1 MKAAVSKNRG
11 RGRLESVEK
20 YMAGQIDSRSAEIAR
35 ARRVKRVNAVTALF
49 VGSILT
55 ALVLK
60 IVSSDAREFDLLH
73 LAVGFLVGLLYA
85 NAFEYVLHRFFL
97 HWGEGFLV
105 QRHGLHHDTAGA
117 PEEPRYVNFA
127 TSPWVVVLVFVLNAI
142 PVAALEML
150 LRAGL
155 AVGILLG
162 FTLYFIAYEEI
173 HWRFHL
179 GGWLPAWLRAARH
192 HHMLHHG
199 GFEGRYNVFL
209 PIFDWIFQRSAWKQ
223 N

>member
-1 MKAAVSKNRG
+1 MVTATYH
-11 RGRLESVEK
+11 VE
-20 YMAGQIDSRSAEIAR
+20 SRSAEIAR
-35 ARRVKRVNAVTALF
+35 ARSIKRVNA
-49 VGSILT
+49 LT
-55 ALVLK
+55 ALLTGS
-60 IVSSDAREFDLLH
+60 IVAIVALELVRFNSREFDPLR
-73 LAVGFLVGLLYA
+73 LAAGFLAGVLYA

-127 TSPWVVVLVFVLNAI
+127 TSPWVVVLVFALNAL
-142 PVAALEML
+142 PVLALEL
-150 LRAGL
+150 FLRPGL
-155 AVGILLG
+155 AVGIFAG
-162 FTLYFIAYEEI
+162 FTLYFVAYEEI

-179 GGWLPAWLRAARH
+179 GGWLPGWLQRARH

-209 PIFDWIFQRSAWKQ
+209 PVFDWIFQRRTWKTGL
-223 N
+223 

>member
-1 MKAAVSKNRG
+1 MVKGMARQIG
-11 RGRLESVEK
+11 PPSV
-20 YMAGQIDSRSAEIAR
+20 EIAR
-35 ARRVKRVNAVTALF
+35 ARRVKRVNAVTALLT
-49 VGSILT
+49 GSLLA
-55 ALVLK
+55 ALLLK
-60 IVSSDAREFDLLH
+60 LVPFEGRALDPLH
-73 LAVGFLVGLLYA
+73 LVAGFLAGLVYA

-97 HWGEGFLV
+97 HWGGGFLV

-127 TSPWVVVLVFVLNAI
+127 TSPWVVVLVFVLNAL
-142 PVAALEML
+142 PVLALEL
-150 LRAGL
+150 FLHAGL
-155 AVGILLG
+155 AVGILAG

-179 GGWLPAWLRAARH
+179 GGWLPGWLRATRN

-209 PIFDWIFQRSAWKQ
+209 PIFDWIFQRGAWKHGSMHGSR
-223 N
+223 

>member
-1 MKAAVSKNRG
+1 
-11 RGRLESVEK
+11 
-20 YMAGQIDSRSAEIAR
+20 MADQLDARSAEIAR
-35 ARRVKRVNAVTALF
+35 AHRVKRRNAITAFLS
-49 VGSILT
+49 GSIL
-55 ALVLK
+55 AAVVLELVHFD
-60 IVSSDAREFDLLH
+60 SRELDPLRL
-73 LAVGFLVGLLYA
+73 VPGFLVGVLYA

-117 PEEPRYVNFA
+117 AEEPRYVNFA
-127 TSPWVVVLVFVLNAI
+127 TSPWVVVLVFVLNAL
-142 PVAALEML
+142 PVFALEFFL
-150 LRAGL
+150 HTGL
-155 AVGILLG
+155 ALGIFAG

-179 GGWLPAWLRAARH
+179 GGWLPGWLRAARS

-209 PIFDWIFQRSAWKQ
+209 PIFDWIFHRNAWRHGSLHRSH
-223 N
+223 

>member
-1 MKAAVSKNRG
+1 MTRP
-11 RGRLESVEK
+11 
-20 YMAGQIDSRSAEIAR
+20 IDSRSAEIAR
-35 ARRVKRVNAVTALF
+35 ARTVKRVNAITALLI
-49 VGSILT
+49 GSILA
-55 ALVLK
+55 ALLLELVPFG
-60 IVSSDAREFDLLH
+60 ARAFDPLH
-73 LAVGFLVGLLYA
+73 LLAGFLAGLIYA

-97 HWGEGFLV
+97 HWGDGFLV

-127 TSPWVVVLVFVLNAI
+127 TSPWVVVLVFLLNAL
-142 PVAALEML
+142 PVLALEL
-150 LRAGL
+150 FLRAGL
-155 AVGILLG
+155 AVGILAG

-179 GGWLPAWLRAARH
+179 GGRLPGWLRTARN

-209 PIFDWIFQRSAWKQ
+209 PIFDWIFQRSAWR
-223 N
+223 NN

>member
-1 MKAAVSKNRG
+1 
-11 RGRLESVEK
+11 
-20 YMAGQIDSRSAEIAR
+20 MADQIRSRSAEIAR
-35 ARRVKRVNAVTALF
+35 ARGVKRVNAITTLLI
-49 VGSILT
+49 GSLLA
-55 ALVLK
+55 ALVLRL
-60 IVSSDAREFDLLH
+60 VHFDERQFDPLH
-73 LAVGFLVGLLYA
+73 LVAGFLAGLLYA

-97 HWGEGFLV
+97 HWGQGFLV
-105 QRHGLHHDTAGA
+105 KSHGLHHDTAGT

-127 TSPWVVVLVFVLNAI
+127 TSPWVVVLVFALNALPI
-142 PVAALEML
+142 FALEL
-150 LRAGL
+150 FLHTGL
-155 AVGILLG
+155 AVGIFAG

-179 GGWLPAWLRAARH
+179 GGWLPGWLRVARS

-209 PIFDWIFQRSAWKQ
+209 PIFDWILQRDAWKH

>member
-1 MKAAVSKNRG
+1 VVKG
-11 RGRLESVEK
+11 
-20 YMAGQIDSRSAEIAR
+20 MAKEIRPRSAEIAR
-35 ARRVKRVNAVTALF
+35 ARRVKRVNAITALLI
-49 VGSILT
+49 GSLLAT
-55 ALVLK
+55 LALKLLPFEA
-60 IVSSDAREFDLLH
+60 SAFDPLH
-73 LAVGFLVGLLYA
+73 LVAGFLAGLLYA

-105 QRHGLHHDTAGA
+105 HRHGLHHETAGA

-142 PVAALEML
+142 PVFAQEIF

-155 AVGILLG
+155 VVGILAG
-162 FTLYFIAYEEI
+162 FTAYFIAYEEI

-179 GGWLPAWLRAARH
+179 GGWLPGWLRSARN

-209 PIFDWIFQRSAWKQ
+209 PIFDWIFQRRAWKQ

>member
-1 MKAAVSKNRG
+1 VADP
-11 RGRLESVEK
+11 
-20 YMAGQIDSRSAEIAR
+20 IDSRSAEIAR
-35 ARRVKRVNAVTALF
+35 ARTVKRRNAITALLIGSF
-49 VGSILT
+49 VAVLILKLVPFAGR
-55 ALVLK
+55 AL
-60 IVSSDAREFDLLH
+60 DPLH
-73 LAVGFLVGLLYA
+73 VVGGFLAGLVYA

-97 HWGEGFLV
+97 HWGQGFLV

-117 PEEPRYVNFA
+117 PQEPRYVNFA

-142 PVAALEML
+142 PVLTLEL
-150 LRAGL
+150 FLRPGL
-155 AVGILLG
+155 AVGILAG

-179 GGWLPAWLRAARH
+179 GGWLPGWLLAARH

-209 PIFDWIFQRSAWKQ
+209 PLFDWIFQRTAWKQ

>member
-1 MKAAVSKNRG
+1 
-11 RGRLESVEK
+11 
-20 YMAGQIDSRSAEIAR
+20 MADQIRSRSAEIAR
-35 ARRVKRVNAVTALF
+35 ARAVKRRNAITALLIGSF
-49 VGSILT
+49 VAVLT
-55 ALVLK
+55 LKLVPFEERAL
-60 IVSSDAREFDLLH
+60 DPLH
-73 LAVGFLVGLLYA
+73 VVAGFLAGLLYA

-127 TSPWVVVLVFVLNAI
+127 TSPWVVVLVFALNAI
-142 PVAALEML
+142 PVLALEL
-150 LRAGL
+150 ILRPGL
-155 AVGILLG
+155 AVGILAG

-209 PIFDWIFQRSAWKQ
+209 PIFDWIFQRRAWKQ

>member
-1 MKAAVSKNRG
+1 MVNEIR
-11 RGRLESVEK
+11 
-20 YMAGQIDSRSAEIAR
+20 SRSAEIAR
-35 ARRVKRVNAVTALF
+35 ARRVKRVNAITTLLI
-49 VGSILT
+49 GSIL
-55 ALVLK
+55 AAVAVKLVAFEG
-60 IVSSDAREFDLLH
+60 SAFDSLRL
-73 LAVGFLVGLLYA
+73 VTGFLAGLLYA
-85 NAFEYVLHRFFL
+85 NAFEYVLHRFVL
-97 HWGEGFLV
+97 HWGQGFLV

-127 TSPWVVVLVFVLNAI
+127 TSPWVVALVFVLNAL
-142 PVAALEML
+142 PVLALEL
-150 LRAGL
+150 FLHLGL
-155 AVGILLG
+155 AIGIFAG

-179 GGWLPAWLRAARH
+179 GGWLPGWLRAARN

-209 PIFDWIFQRSAWKQ
+209 PIFDWIFQRRAWKQ

>member
-1 MKAAVSKNRG
+1 
-11 RGRLESVEK
+11 
-20 YMAGQIDSRSAEIAR
+20 MANEITSRSAEIAR
-35 ARRVKRVNAVTALF
+35 ARRVKRVNAVTAFISGTVLAAIVF
-49 VGSILT
+49 RILRMDAH
-55 ALVLK
+55 ALEP
-60 IVSSDAREFDLLH
+60 IHLL
-73 LAVGFLVGLLYA
+73 AGFLAGLLYA

-142 PVAALEML
+142 PVVALEL
-150 LRAGL
+150 WARPAL
-155 AVGILLG
+155 AIGIFAG

-173 HWRFHL
+173 HWRFHID
-179 GGWLPAWLRAARH
+179 GWLPRWMRGARH

-199 GFEGRYNVFL
+199 GLEGRYNVFL
-209 PIFDWIFQRSAWKQ
+209 PIFDWIFHRADWKRHRLQ
-223 N
+223 QSR

>member
-1 MKAAVSKNRG
+1 
-11 RGRLESVEK
+11 
-20 YMAGQIDSRSAEIAR
+20 MADQPGSRSAEVAR
-35 ARRVKRVNAVTALF
+35 AHHVKRRNAVTAFLM
-49 VGSILT
+49 GSIL
-55 ALVLK
+55 AIVVLK
-60 IVSSDAREFDLLH
+60 LVHFDSRELDPLRL
-73 LAVGFLVGLLYA
+73 VTGFLAGVLYA

-117 PEEPRYVNFA
+117 MEEPRYVNFA
-127 TSPWVVVLVFVLNAI
+127 TSPWVVVLVFVLNAL
-142 PVAALEML
+142 PVFALEFF
-150 LRAGL
+150 LRTGF
-155 AVGILLG
+155 AVGIFAG

-179 GGWLPAWLRAARH
+179 GGWLPGWLRSARN

-209 PIFDWIFQRSAWKQ
+209 PIFDWIFHRSAWRQ
-223 N
+223 GSLHQSH

>member
-1 MKAAVSKNRG
+1 M
-11 RGRLESVEK
+11 
-20 YMAGQIDSRSAEIAR
+20 DSRSAEIAR
-35 ARRVKRVNAVTALF
+35 ARWVKRVNALTSLLT
-49 VGSILT
+49 GSVL
-55 ALVLK
+55 AMLVLK
-60 IVSSDAREFDLLH
+60 LVGFDPREFDPLH
-73 LAVGFLVGLLYA
+73 LAAGFLAGLLYA
-85 NAFEYVLHRFFL
+85 NAFEYALHRFFL

-127 TSPWVVVLVFVLNAI
+127 TSPWVVVLVFVLNAL
-142 PVAALEML
+142 PVLAVELF
-150 LRAGL
+150 LRCGL
-155 AVGILLG
+155 AVGIFVG

-179 GGWLPAWLRAARH
+179 GGWLPGWLRRARH

-209 PIFDWIFQRSAWKQ
+209 PIFDWIFQRRAWKQ
-223 N
+223 SS

>member
-1 MKAAVSKNRG
+1 
-11 RGRLESVEK
+11 
-20 YMAGQIDSRSAEIAR
+20 MAGQIDSRSAEIGR
-35 ARRVKRVNAVTALF
+35 ARRVKRVNAFTALLT
-49 VGSILT
+49 GSILAT
-55 ALVLK
+55 LALNLVHFD
-60 IVSSDAREFDLLH
+60 SREFDPLRLV
-73 LAVGFLVGLLYA
+73 AGFLAGLLYA

-127 TSPWVVVLVFVLNAI
+127 TSPWVVVLVFVLNAL
-142 PVAALEML
+142 PVLALERF
-150 LRAGL
+150 LRLGL
-155 AVGILLG
+155 TVGIFAG

-179 GGWLPAWLRAARH
+179 GGWLPGWLRLTRH

-209 PIFDWIFQRSAWKQ
+209 PIFDWIFQRKAWKHGS
-223 N
+223 

>member
-1 MKAAVSKNRG
+1 
-11 RGRLESVEK
+11 
-20 YMAGQIDSRSAEIAR
+20 MADQLDARSAEITR
-35 ARRVKRVNAVTALF
+35 AHRVKRRNAITALLS
-49 VGSILT
+49 GSILV
-55 ALVLK
+55 AVVLELVHFDSRELDPLRLVL
-60 IVSSDAREFDLLH
+60 
-73 LAVGFLVGLLYA
+73 GFLAGVLYA

-117 PEEPRYVNFA
+117 AEEPRYVNFA
-127 TSPWVVVLVFVLNAI
+127 TSPWVVVLVFVLNGL
-142 PVAALEML
+142 PVFALEFF
-150 LRAGL
+150 LRTGF
-155 AVGILLG
+155 AVGIFVG

-179 GGWLPAWLRAARH
+179 GGWLPGCLRTARS

-209 PIFDWIFQRSAWKQ
+209 PIFDWIFHRSAWRHLSR
-223 N
+223 NV

>member
-1 MKAAVSKNRG
+1 
-11 RGRLESVEK
+11 
-20 YMAGQIDSRSAEIAR
+20 MADQIRSRSAEVAR
-35 ARRVKRVNAVTALF
+35 ARAVKRRNAITALLIGSF
-49 VGSILT
+49 VAVLT
-55 ALVLK
+55 LKLAPFEERAL
-60 IVSSDAREFDLLH
+60 DPLH
-73 LAVGFLVGLLYA
+73 VVAGFLAGLLYA

-127 TSPWVVVLVFVLNAI
+127 TSPWVVVLVFALNAI
-142 PVAALEML
+142 PVLALEL
-150 LRAGL
+150 ILRPGL
-155 AVGILLG
+155 AVGILAG

-209 PIFDWIFQRSAWKQ
+209 PIFDWIFQRRAWKQ

>member
-1 MKAAVSKNRG
+1 
-11 RGRLESVEK
+11 
-20 YMAGQIDSRSAEIAR
+20 MADQIRSRSAEIAR
-35 ARRVKRVNAVTALF
+35 ARTVKRRNAITALLIGSF
-49 VGSILT
+49 VAVLT
-55 ALVLK
+55 LELVPFEERALDPLRV
-60 IVSSDAREFDLLH
+60 VA
-73 LAVGFLVGLLYA
+73 GFLAGILYA

-127 TSPWVVVLVFVLNAI
+127 TSPWVVALVFVLNAI
-142 PVAALEML
+142 PVFALEL
-150 LRAGL
+150 FLHAGL
-155 AVGILLG
+155 SIGILAG

-179 GGWLPAWLRAARH
+179 GGWLPGWLRAARH

-209 PIFDWIFQRSAWKQ
+209 PIFDWIFQRRAWKQ

>member
-1 MKAAVSKNRG
+1 
-11 RGRLESVEK
+11 
-20 YMAGQIDSRSAEIAR
+20 MADQIRSRSAEIAR
-35 ARRVKRVNAVTALF
+35 ARRVKRVNAITALLIGA
-49 VGSILT
+49 VLA
-55 ALVLK
+55 ALARKLVPFEPLA
-60 IVSSDAREFDLLH
+60 SDPLH
-73 LAVGFLVGLLYA
+73 LVAGFLVGFVYA

-142 PVAALEML
+142 PVFALEL
-150 LRAGL
+150 FLRAGL
-155 AVGILLG
+155 AFGILAG

-179 GGWLPAWLRAARH
+179 GGWLPGWLRTARD

-209 PIFDWIFQRSAWKQ
+209 PIFDWVFQRRAWKR